1 MTLSSI
7 QKPRYLYEVI
17 LEQRLTLFL
26 TSSGFF
32 RGSFLEIYLLN
43 SIPAPPPRGTISR
56 VADALQPSSMLSPV
70 QQNPAGYW
78 FQVNGWGERPA
89 GAPIR
94 G

>member
-43 SIPAPPPRGTISR
+43 SIPAPPPRGEVPAR
-56 VADALQPSSMLSPV
+56 GRRPLPSGLLRPPRRS
-70 QQNPAGYW
+70 PAGKEMIRE
-78 FQVNGWGERPA
+78 GTM
-89 GAPIR
+89 AP
-94 G
+94 